1 MKRVKKVL
9 AAAAVLCLLMALLP
23 CAWAEIDER
32 FEGKSWEVVTGEML
46 TRIGAYDMGTFGIGY
61 YNTVTGEE
69 HFINPDEYIA
79 VGSVYKVPL
88 NMLYCERIAN
98 GEMTLETQVFGIPY
112 DILLRGTI
120 IDSNNDFAKTL
131 WDNIGS
137 YHHYRELICPYMGEE
152 SDTVNSKF
160 YENNFFT
167 ARQMITCLRTLYEN
181 PDRFPYVIDTMLEA
195 EPSAYF
201 HRDEHRF
208 QIAHKYGFNNEMY
221 HTYVADSGI
230 AYTTDPFLLVVFTDN
245 TPSAI
250 DFLAQYMVLMCDY
263 TEYNTAKRLKADAAD
278 RAVAT
283 LSFPAAAPE
292 AVSGGVVNAS
302 SEAPVLSM
310 ELSDFVKLVGVVAAV
325 LVLLGLCVKMARHTG
340 YAIVVPAVIVLV
352 AGLLICRALLNSGGA
367 SIFAG
372 VKGDG
377 SETTELFFSELE
389 EGAYD
394 EAVTLL
400 NGYTAL
406 GIETSPDDPY
416 AARIYDALRRSYGH
430 LQTGGAVNDKE
441 ATRSVLFTHL
451 SFAQLET
458 ALREETKAV
467 LNGYE
472 TERSSETLYD
482 EGYTFKPEVVQEA
495 WAQAFETVMGRVDS
509 CNVQDTLNVPLSYN
523 IKGWQIDPDEA
534 LLNAICGG

>member
-1 MKRVKKVL
+1 MKRMKKVL

-23 CAWAEIDER
+23 CASAEIDER

-152 SDTVNSKF
+152 AETVNSKF

-181 PDRFPYVIDTMLEA
+181 PDRFPYIIDTMLVA
-195 EPSAYF
+195 EPNAYF

-208 QIAHKYGFNNEMY
+208 LIAHKYGYNAEMY

-230 AYTTDPFLLVVFTDN
+230 IYTTDPFLLVVFTDN
-245 TPSAI
+245 TPSSLEL
-250 DFLAQYMVLMCDY
+250 LAQYTVLMCDY

-278 RAVAT
+278 RAVET
-283 LSFPAAAPE
+283 LSFPAAPE
-292 AVSGGVVNAS
+292 AVSGGVVNSS

-310 ELSDFVKLVGVVAAV
+310 DLMDFVKLIGVVAAV
-325 LVLLGLCVKMARHTG
+325 LVLLGLCAKMARHTG
-340 YAIVVPAVIVLV
+340 YAIVVPAVIVLA

-394 EAVTLL
+394 EAVAQL
-400 NGYTAL
+400 NGYAAL
-406 GIETSPDDPY
+406 GVETTPEDPY
-416 AARIYDALRRSYGH
+416 AARIYEALRRSYGH
-430 LQTGGAVNDKE
+430 LQTGGTVIDKA

-451 SFAQLET
+451 KLSQLQT

-467 LNGYE
+467 LNSYE
-472 TERSSETLYD
+472 AERAEETLYD
-482 EGYTFKPEVVQEA
+482 EGFVFKPEVVQEA
-495 WAQAFETVMGRVDS
+495 YAQAFEAVMGRVDS
-509 CNVQDTLNVPLSYN
+509 CFVQEELNVALSYN
-523 IKGWQIDPDEA
+523 IKGWQIEPDAA
-534 LLNAICGG
+534 LLNAICGK